1 MYYNADRQDLVRSLI
16 VYGLKCFV
24 LSFELLR
31 LLHER
36 FTQSLDGAPFSFN
49 SAIFSLLILYL
60 AKYLIIVAPIED
72 STSLAAFLVR
82 LQSGLEQPRDPA
94 LNTLG
99 IVNVGRAQLPR

>member
-36 FTQSLDGAPFSFN
+36 FTQSLDGPFSFN
-49 SAIFSLLILYL
+49 SAIFSLLNPDISPNT
-60 AKYLIIVAPIED
+60 IIVGADPGFHLPYGI
-72 STSLAAFLVR
+72 FGR
-82 LQSGLEQPRDPA
+82 LESGLKTARGSSA
-94 LNTLG
+94 
-99 IVNVGRAQLPR
+99 